1 MGGPLVGPNAQLFP
15 KMHFEGPPYLMIKV
29 REVELFKEVKI
40 ANEVKIVKE
49 VKIANEVSNSF

>member
-1 MGGPLVGPNAQLFP
+1 MLVGPNAQLFP

-49 VKIANEVSNSF
+49 VKIANEVTNSF